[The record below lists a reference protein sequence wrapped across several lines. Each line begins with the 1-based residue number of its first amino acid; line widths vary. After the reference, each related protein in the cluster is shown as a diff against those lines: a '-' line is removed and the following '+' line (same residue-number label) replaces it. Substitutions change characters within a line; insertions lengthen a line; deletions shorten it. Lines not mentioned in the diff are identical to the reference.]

1 MRSWQEYKQQFWD
14 VLGREWYAL
23 WRKPRPMALIFLT
36 PLVFGVLFGLVY
48 LNNVVEHIPMA
59 VYDEDQSSLSRKLIQ
74 VYGDTQRFA
83 IVAYPSTPEELQQL
97 LAEEKVQVAVE
108 IPENFSK
115 DIKSGRGTEVAVTI
129 NSANNIVGNSAL
141 SSFEEDNRV
150 FNVSVA
156 QQLLE
161 AYGIKPQEALNAAY
175 PVRLGTRILHNPV
188 IGYIN
193 FMVPGL
199 VLHGLQI
206 ALLLTIAPFLTSILR
221 RKIYGPKYAAGV
233 LITAKSLP
241 YFFLGIVAFILGIL
255 ELNYF
260 FAVPMRGSWLEL
272 IVLIMSFIFAFMSVL
287 FVVST
292 ISPNEIMSVQIP
304 LLYIMPSLMYSGF
317 SWPIISMNGFAS
329 VYAHSMPLTYAVD
342 NMRDIM
348 LQGYAPALW
357 QDIGIL
363 LGIGVV
369 CSTLAGIIFNL
380 RRRFTQKARE
390 KEWKEEAAYEAD

>member
-1 MRSWQEYKQQFWD
+1 MTIWQGYKQQFWE

-23 WRKPRPMALIFLT
+23 WRRPRPMALIFLM
-36 PLVFGVLFGLVY
+36 PLFFGLLFGLVY

-74 VYGDTQRFA
+74 VYQDTKRFD

-97 LAEEKVQVAVE
+97 LAEERVQTAVE
-108 IPENFSK
+108 IPKNFSK
-115 DIKSGRGTEVAVTI
+115 DIKSGRSTEVAITI

-150 FNVSVA
+150 FNISVS

-161 AYGIKPQEALNAAY
+161 AYGLKPQEAMSAAY

-188 IGYIN
+188 IGYTN

-206 ALLLTIAPFLTSILR
+206 ALLLTVAPFLTSILR
-221 RKIYGPKYAAGV
+221 RKIYGPQYAAGV
-233 LITAKSLP
+233 LIVAKSLP
-241 YFFLGIVAFILGIL
+241 YFFLGITAFILGIV
-255 ELNYF
+255 ELRYLF
-260 FAVPMRGSWLEL
+260 GVPMRGSWMEL
-272 IVLIMSFIFAFMSVL
+272 IVLIVAFMFALMSVL

-292 ISPNEIMSVQIP
+292 ISPNEIMSVQLP

-317 SWPIISMNGFAS
+317 SWPLMSMEGFAS
-329 VYAHSMPLTYAVD
+329 IYAHSMPLTYAVD

-348 LQGYAPALW
+348 LQGYAPTLW
-357 QDIGIL
+357 QDISIL
-363 LGIGVV
+363 LGMGTV
-369 CSTLAGIIFNL
+369 CSVLAGIVFDL
-380 RRRFTQKARE
+380 RRKYIQKNRE
-390 KEWKEEAAYEAD
+390 KAWRGEEVYEDD